1 MAIQGRTKYLAS
13 RSPATLTQADTE
25 QAIAEEEDSPLLRY
39 LVNDLKVVSGLTP
52 FWKMKRQQL
61 KAMSDVLGPPHLFL
75 TLTAANHEW
84 TSLLRLLPDII
95 PASTLAEIRTAV
107 IRNPHIRKF
116 DVKEMWLRY
125 EYQSTGA
132 VYAHALSWSHNAPP
146 YRNPDDPNYDQA
158 QDTNS
163 LNKIEPKPDA
173 TTSNHYSGSELTGV
187 LNSNDRRVILA
198 SSIVRH
204 VTDQKEY
211 HGQEICHQILG
222 HPLVESTKGLVIIGC
237 RPAAEQSEVRGK
249 TLLERYL
256 ERHTRHETMTLHDFA
271 TRYDYKNGM
280 VRLPKPRTPLFIP
293 RYPVDTANEDCCR
306 AKMMLRHEF
315 RDSVDSLLTAFPPH
329 VFTNFVDLFNWCRDT
344 HPHPAHTLPFDTL
357 DSRKFRHTDYQD
369 EAVEKDWRVLVNKLS
384 ETAFQSDLGTR
395 PIDLAQVWPVAT
407 YQNLNPRFWSSMP
420 RRPLI
425 PANMIG
431 PDAALTLN
439 REQQQA
445 HHKVM
450 QHFQAL
456 LNGAP
461 NLPPFHVQIDGASG
475 TGKTYLINVIS
486 FHMESLSKHMGRGNP
501 VLRIAPTGGA
511 ACEITGNTIHSGLR
525 IPVGR
530 AFEPLSD
537 GDCTEMRHDYSSVEL
552 IIIDEKSMVDLY
564 LLARVDARCRQLWDS
579 EEFFGGKCAILAGD
593 FAQLCSVIGKP
604 LFATRGLTDEE
615 VEWRKVS
622 MALLSPA
629 DIRQFDDA
637 IRIYNTNRQV
647 DLLNHSR
654 MRSANLPVLRIDA
667 TGSGQNWDQAASDE
681 SGELELTLFLS
692 IGTRIMLIDNLS
704 TATGAKNGTT
714 GVVRHIEYAT
724 GKKPRQDLPQAILVE
739 LNGYTG
745 PTIAIA
751 GGYNVVPIFPVTR
764 RYMFKGVHCTRTQFP
779 LTISYAINVYSS
791 QGITI
796 TGKAVYDISRRNWAH
811 GLIYTALSRVKRLD
825 SIMLEVPSGRERFA
839 TTVAEREETSYL
851 HQRKL
856 DELHRSHQLWW

>member
-1 MAIQGRTKYLAS
+1 M
-13 RSPATLTQADTE
+13 TQAG
-25 QAIAEEEDSPLLRY
+25 LGLGRNGR
-39 LVNDLKVVSGLTP
+39 LVVYKPRRNDLMLNQFNRVVI
-52 FWKMKRQQL
+52 
-61 KAMSDVLGPPHLFL
+61 MSWR
-75 TLTAANHEW
+75 AN
-84 TSLLRLLPDII
+84 TDLQPMTD
-95 PASTLAEIRTAV
+95 ST
-107 IRNPHIRKF
+107 
-116 DVKEMWLRY
+116 
-125 EYQSTGA
+125 
-132 VYAHALSWSHNAPP
+132 HAIDYVS
-146 YRNPDDPNYDQA
+146 
-158 QDTNS
+158 
-163 LNKIEPKPDA
+163 KDA

-537 GDCTEMRHDYSSVEL
+537 GR
-552 IIIDEKSMVDLY
+552 
-564 LLARVDARCRQLWDS
+564 
-579 EEFFGGKCAILAGD
+579 
-593 FAQLCSVIGKP
+593 
-604 LFATRGLTDEE
+604 
-615 VEWRKVS
+615 S

>member
-1 MAIQGRTKYLAS
+1 MSWRANTDLQPMTDSTHAIDY
-13 RSPATLTQADTE
+13 
-25 QAIAEEEDSPLLRY
+25 
-39 LVNDLKVVSGLTP
+39 VS
-52 FWKMKRQQL
+52 K
-61 KAMSDVLGPPHLFL
+61 
-75 TLTAANHEW
+75 
-84 TSLLRLLPDII
+84 
-95 PASTLAEIRTAV
+95 
-107 IRNPHIRKF
+107 
-116 DVKEMWLRY
+116 
-125 EYQSTGA
+125 
-132 VYAHALSWSHNAPP
+132 
-146 YRNPDDPNYDQA
+146 
-158 QDTNS
+158 
-163 LNKIEPKPDA
+163 DA

-280 VRLPKPRTPLFIP
+280 VRLPKPRTALFIP

-329 VFTNFVDLFNWCRDT
+329 VFTNFVDLFKWCRDT

-530 AFEPLSD
+530 ADIRNS
-537 GDCTEMRHDYSSVEL
+537 TVSNASYN
-552 IIIDEKSMVDLY
+552 
-564 LLARVDARCRQLWDS
+564 A
-579 EEFFGGKCAILAGD
+579 LAG
-593 FAQLCSVIGKP
+593 
-604 LFATRGLTDEE
+604 R
-615 VEWRKVS
+615 S

-764 RYMFKGVHCTRTQFP
+764 RYMFKGVHW
-779 LTISYAINVYSS
+779 
-791 QGITI
+791 
-796 TGKAVYDISRRNWAH
+796 D
-811 GLIYTALSRVKRLD
+811 
-825 SIMLEVPSGRERFA
+825 
-839 TTVAEREETSYL
+839 
-851 HQRKL
+851 
-856 DELHRSHQLWW
+856 

>member
-1 MAIQGRTKYLAS
+1 MLNQFNRVVIMSWRANTDLQPMTDSTRAIDY
-13 RSPATLTQADTE
+13 
-25 QAIAEEEDSPLLRY
+25 
-39 LVNDLKVVSGLTP
+39 VS
-52 FWKMKRQQL
+52 K
-61 KAMSDVLGPPHLFL
+61 
-75 TLTAANHEW
+75 
-84 TSLLRLLPDII
+84 
-95 PASTLAEIRTAV
+95 
-107 IRNPHIRKF
+107 
-116 DVKEMWLRY
+116 
-125 EYQSTGA
+125 
-132 VYAHALSWSHNAPP
+132 
-146 YRNPDDPNYDQA
+146 
-158 QDTNS
+158 
-163 LNKIEPKPDA
+163 DA

-198 SSIVRH
+198 SSIVGH

-593 FAQLCSVIGKP
+593 FAQLCPVIGKP

-615 VEWRKVS
+615 VEWRKVY
-622 MALLSPA
+622 LS
-629 DIRQFDDA
+629 FDK
-637 IRIYNTNRQV
+637 T
-647 DLLNHSR
+647 
-654 MRSANLPVLRIDA
+654 
-667 TGSGQNWDQAASDE
+667 
-681 SGELELTLFLS
+681 
-692 IGTRIMLIDNLS
+692 
-704 TATGAKNGTT
+704 
-714 GVVRHIEYAT
+714 VRLKQIV
-724 GKKPRQDLPQAILVE
+724 R
-739 LNGYTG
+739 
-745 PTIAIA
+745 
-751 GGYNVVPIFPVTR
+751 
-764 RYMFKGVHCTRTQFP
+764 
-779 LTISYAINVYSS
+779 
-791 QGITI
+791 
-796 TGKAVYDISRRNWAH
+796 
-811 GLIYTALSRVKRLD
+811 
-825 SIMLEVPSGRERFA
+825 
-839 TTVAEREETSYL
+839 
-851 HQRKL
+851 
-856 DELHRSHQLWW
+856 

>member
-1 MAIQGRTKYLAS
+1 M
-13 RSPATLTQADTE
+13 TQAGLGLGRNGRLVVYKPRRNDPMLNQFNRVVIMSWRANTDL
-25 QAIAEEEDSPLLRY
+25 QPMTDSTHAIDY
-39 LVNDLKVVSGLTP
+39 VS
-52 FWKMKRQQL
+52 K
-61 KAMSDVLGPPHLFL
+61 
-75 TLTAANHEW
+75 
-84 TSLLRLLPDII
+84 
-95 PASTLAEIRTAV
+95 
-107 IRNPHIRKF
+107 
-116 DVKEMWLRY
+116 
-125 EYQSTGA
+125 
-132 VYAHALSWSHNAPP
+132 
-146 YRNPDDPNYDQA
+146 
-158 QDTNS
+158 
-163 LNKIEPKPDA
+163 DA

-293 RYPVDTANEDCCR
+293 RYPVDTANENCCR

-537 GDCTEMRHDYSSVEL
+537 GR
-552 IIIDEKSMVDLY
+552 
-564 LLARVDARCRQLWDS
+564 
-579 EEFFGGKCAILAGD
+579 
-593 FAQLCSVIGKP
+593 
-604 LFATRGLTDEE
+604 
-615 VEWRKVS
+615 S

>member
-1 MAIQGRTKYLAS
+1 MSWRANTDLQPMTDSTHAIDY
-13 RSPATLTQADTE
+13 
-25 QAIAEEEDSPLLRY
+25 
-39 LVNDLKVVSGLTP
+39 VS
-52 FWKMKRQQL
+52 K
-61 KAMSDVLGPPHLFL
+61 
-75 TLTAANHEW
+75 
-84 TSLLRLLPDII
+84 
-95 PASTLAEIRTAV
+95 
-107 IRNPHIRKF
+107 
-116 DVKEMWLRY
+116 
-125 EYQSTGA
+125 
-132 VYAHALSWSHNAPP
+132 
-146 YRNPDDPNYDQA
+146 
-158 QDTNS
+158 
-163 LNKIEPKPDA
+163 DA

-537 GDCTEMRHDYSSVEL
+537 GR
-552 IIIDEKSMVDLY
+552 
-564 LLARVDARCRQLWDS
+564 
-579 EEFFGGKCAILAGD
+579 
-593 FAQLCSVIGKP
+593 
-604 LFATRGLTDEE
+604 
-615 VEWRKVS
+615 S

-764 RYMFKGVHCTRTQFP
+764 RYIFKGVHCTRTQFP